1 MTVKL
6 CSVFNPDYPR
16 HQQNIIAPVT
26 IPVDDIKG
34 ASIACKAFIA
44 AADIGSGNWSGGAG
58 EVRNDDGKLI
68 ARISYNGR
76 AWEVSD
82 PLWEVYLPEEYRK
95 EIQF

>member
-16 HQQNIIAPVT
+16 HQQNIIAPVV

-34 ASIACKAFIA
+34 ASIACKAFIES
-44 AADIGSGNWSGGAG
+44 ADIGSGNWSGGAG
-58 EVRNDDGKLI
+58 EVRDENGQVI

-76 AWEVSD
+76 AWETTTTSIYD
-82 PLWEVYLPEEYRK
+82 RK
-95 EIQF
+95 EISI